1 MLFSRL
7 ICHFLGNVVKWLF
20 NLGTKSMDEVVKED
34 NSDLEFIILVVI
46 TFFLYSFYK

>member
-7 ICHFLGNVVKWLF
+7 ICHFMGNIAKWIF

-34 NSDLEFIILVVI
+34 NSILGFVI
-46 TFFLYSFYK
+46 LLLLLFFLYSINK